1 LILLLPLQLGGPVT
15 RSLIPSPAMPPDPWN
30 EHTLVFI
37 CGLHRSGTTQLHATL
52 GTHPQISG
60 MRDTGVPHDE
70 GQHLQDVYP
79 TARQHGGPG
88 RFAFDEGA
96 HLTETS
102 SLATPASA
110 RRLFDRW
117 SRHWDLSRRVLTE
130 KSPPNLIRMRFL
142 QALFPKAR
150 FVVIVR
156 HPVVI
161 TLATRKLATTP
172 WMRRTGRQAPLALAA
187 EHWFAAHRLLL
198 EDLPQVQR
206 AHVLRW
212 EDLTADPAASL
223 ARIAAF
229 VGVDGRFET
238 PGLDGAN
245 DQKYVEQWGRITAAT
260 RRDRETRDLRAVLR
274 ANEDLAGRFGYR
286 ADDLSALGPLSV

>member
-1 LILLLPLQLGGPVT
+1 
-15 RSLIPSPAMPPDPWN
+15 MPPAPWN

-60 MRDTGVPHDE
+60 MRDTGAPHDE

-79 TARQHGGPG
+79 TARQYGGPG
-88 RFAFDEGA
+88 RFAFDARA

-110 RRLFDRW
+110 QQLFGQW

-142 QALFPKAR
+142 QALFPDSR

-172 WMRRTGRQAPLALAA
+172 WMRRTGRQASLALAA
-187 EHWFAAHRLLL
+187 EHWFAGHRLLL
-198 EDLPQVQR
+198 DDLPHVRQ

-212 EDLTADPAASL
+212 EDLVTDPAASL
-223 ARIAAF
+223 AGIAAF
-229 VGVDGRFET
+229 VGVEGDVQT
-238 PGLDGAN
+238 PDLDAAN
-245 DQKYVEQWGRITAAT
+245 DEKYLEQWGRMTAAT
-260 RRDRETRDLRAVLR
+260 RPDRETRDLLAVLR
-274 ANEDLAGRFGYR
+274 ANEDLAGRFGYQ
-286 ADDLSALGPLSV
+286 ADDLRALGPLSV